1 LINNPLSVPDYRG
14 RFAPSPTGALHFGS
28 LIAAV
33 GSYLEAKSHNGEW
46 LVRIENLDKPR
57 EIPAASYEILRAL
70 EILGMEWDHK
80 VIYQDQRKDTYEN
93 ILTILNKR
101 GLTYSCTCTRKEIA
115 DSSITGISGQIYG
128 GTCRN
133 NVRNEGR
140 TGAVRI
146 KTDNNIIEFE
156 DSLHGLIS
164 QRLESETG
172 DFILRRSD
180 EIYAYQ
186 LAVVADD
193 ATQGI
198 TNVVRGADLLDSTPR
213 QIYLQRLLGYPTP
226 TYMHLPVAVNNRGE
240 KLSKQT
246 KAALLDVSNPVKQLI
261 EAVNFLGQ
269 EPPIELLGNNI
280 SSFWEWAIENW
291 HPEKIHKK
299 RTIPFPTKLRLND
312 NF

>member
-57 EIPAASYEILRAL
+57 EIPAASHEIFRAL
-70 EILGMEWDHK
+70 EILGMEWDHE

-115 DSSITGISGQIYG
+115 DSSITGISGQIYA

-133 NVRNEGR
+133 NVQNKDRP
-140 TGAVRI
+140 GAVRI

-180 EIYAYQ
+180 GIYAYQ

-213 QIYLQRLLGYPTP
+213 QIYLQKLLGYSTP
-226 TYMHLPVAVNNRGE
+226 TYMHLPVAVNNQGE

-246 KAALLDVSNPVKQLI
+246 KAALLDISNPVKQLV

-269 EPPIELLGNNI
+269 ESPIELLGSNV
-280 SSFWEWAIENW
+280 SSFWKWAIENW

-299 RTIPFPTKLRLND
+299 RTLPFPTKLRLND
-312 NF
+312 

>member
-1 LINNPLSVPDYRG
+1 LTNNPLSVPDYRG

-57 EIPAASYEILRAL
+57 EIPAASHEIFRAL
-70 EILGMEWDHK
+70 EILGMEWDHE

-115 DSSITGISGQIYG
+115 DSSITGISGQIYA

-133 NVRNEGR
+133 NVQNKDRP
-140 TGAVRI
+140 GAVRI

-180 EIYAYQ
+180 GIYAYQ

-213 QIYLQRLLGYPTP
+213 QIYLQKLLGYSTP
-226 TYMHLPVAVNNRGE
+226 TYMHLPVAVNNQGE

-246 KAALLDVSNPVKQLI
+246 KAALLDISNPVKQLV

-269 EPPIELLGNNI
+269 ESPIELLGNNV
-280 SSFWEWAIENW
+280 SSFWKWAIENW

-299 RTIPFPTKLRLND
+299 RTLPFPTKLRLND
-312 NF
+312 

>member
-1 LINNPLSVPDYRG
+1 MINNPLSVPDYRG

-57 EIPAASYEILRAL
+57 EIPAASHEIFRAL
-70 EILGMEWDHK
+70 EILGMEWDHE

-115 DSSITGISGQIYG
+115 DSSITGISGQIYA

-133 NVRNEGR
+133 NVQNKDRP
-140 TGAVRI
+140 GAVRI

-180 EIYAYQ
+180 GIYAYQ

-213 QIYLQRLLGYPTP
+213 QIYLQKLLGYSTP
-226 TYMHLPVAVNNRGE
+226 TYMHLPVAVNNQGE

-246 KAALLDVSNPVKQLI
+246 KAALLDISNPVKQLV

-269 EPPIELLGNNI
+269 ESPIELLGNSV
-280 SSFWEWAIENW
+280 SSFWKWAIENW

-299 RTIPFPTKLRLND
+299 RTVPFPTKLRLND
-312 NF
+312 

>member
-1 LINNPLSVPDYRG
+1 MINNPLSVPEYRG

-57 EIPAASYEILRAL
+57 EIPTASHEIFRAL
-70 EILGMEWDHK
+70 EILGMEWDHE

-164 QRLESETG
+164 QRLKRDAG

-213 QIYLQRLLGYPTP
+213 QIYLQKLLGYPTP

-269 EPPIELLGNNI
+269 EPPIELLGNNV

-312 NF
+312 

>member
-1 LINNPLSVPDYRG
+1 LTNNPLSVPEYRG

-57 EIPAASYEILRAL
+57 EIPTASHEIFRAL
-70 EILGMEWDHK
+70 EILGMEWDHE

-115 DSSITGISGQIYG
+115 DSSITGISGQIYA

-133 NVRNEGR
+133 NVQNKDRP
-140 TGAVRI
+140 GAVRI

-180 EIYAYQ
+180 GIYAYQ
-186 LAVVADD
+186 LSVVADD
-193 ATQGI
+193 AAQGI

-213 QIYLQRLLGYPTP
+213 QIYLQKLLGYSTP
-226 TYMHLPVAVNNRGE
+226 TYMHLPVAVNNQGE

-246 KAALLDVSNPVKQLI
+246 KAALLDISNPVKQLV

-269 EPPIELLGNNI
+269 ESPIELLGSNV
-280 SSFWEWAIENW
+280 SSFWKWAIENW

-299 RTIPFPTKLRLND
+299 RTIPFPAKLRLND
-312 NF
+312 

>member
-1 LINNPLSVPDYRG
+1 MINNPLSVPDYRG

-57 EIPAASYEILRAL
+57 EIPAASHEIFRAL
-70 EILGMEWDHK
+70 EILGMEWDHE

-115 DSSITGISGQIYG
+115 DSSITGISGQIYA

-133 NVRNEGR
+133 NVQNKDRS
-140 TGAVRI
+140 GAVRI

-180 EIYAYQ
+180 GIYAYQ

-213 QIYLQRLLGYPTP
+213 QIYLQKLLGYSTP
-226 TYMHLPVAVNNRGE
+226 TYMHLPVAVNNQGE

-246 KAALLDVSNPVKQLI
+246 KAALLDISNPVKQLV
-261 EAVNFLGQ
+261 EAVNFLDQ
-269 EPPIELLGNNI
+269 EPPIELLGNNV
-280 SSFWEWAIENW
+280 SSFWKWAIENW

-299 RTIPFPTKLRLND
+299 RTLPFPTKLRLND
-312 NF
+312 

>member
-57 EIPAASYEILRAL
+57 EIPAASNEILRTL
-70 EILGMEWDHK
+70 EILGMEWDHE
-80 VIYQDQRKDTYEN
+80 VIYQDQRKDIYEN
-93 ILTILNKR
+93 ILTTLNKR
-101 GLTYSCTCTRKEIA
+101 GLTYSCACTRKEIA
-115 DSSITGISGQIYG
+115 DSSISGISGQIYA

-133 NVRNEGR
+133 NVQNKDCPS
-140 TGAVRI
+140 AVRI

-156 DSLHGLIS
+156 DSLHGLIC

-180 EIYAYQ
+180 GIYAYQ

-193 ATQGI
+193 AKQGI

-213 QIYLQRLLGYPTP
+213 QIFLQKLLGFPTP
-226 TYMHLPVAVNNRGE
+226 AYMHLSVAVNNQGE

-261 EAVNFLGQ
+261 EAISFLGQ
-269 EPPIELLGNNI
+269 DPPIELLENNV
-280 SSFWEWAIENW
+280 SSFWKWAIDNW
-291 HPEKIHKK
+291 STEKIHKK
-299 RTIPFPTKLRLND
+299 RTLPFITKLSLN
-312 NF
+312 N

>member
-1 LINNPLSVPDYRG
+1 MINNPLSAPDYRG

-57 EIPAASYEILRAL
+57 EIPAASHEIFRAL
-70 EILGMEWDHK
+70 EILGMEWDHE
-80 VIYQDQRKDTYEN
+80 VIYQDQRIDSYEN

-115 DSSITGISGQIYG
+115 DSSITGISGQIYA

-133 NVRNEGR
+133 NVQNKDRP
-140 TGAVRI
+140 GAVRI

-180 EIYAYQ
+180 GIYAYQ

-213 QIYLQRLLGYPTP
+213 QIYLQKLLGYSTP
-226 TYMHLPVAVNNRGE
+226 TYMHLPVAVNNQGE

-246 KAALLDVSNPVKQLI
+246 KAALLDISNPVKQLV

-269 EPPIELLGNNI
+269 ESPIELLGNSV
-280 SSFWEWAIENW
+280 SSFWKWAIENW

-312 NF
+312 

>member
-1 LINNPLSVPDYRG
+1 LTNNPLSVPDYRG

-57 EIPAASYEILRAL
+57 EIPTASHEIFRAL
-70 EILGMEWDHK
+70 EILGMEWDHE

-115 DSSITGISGQIYG
+115 DSSITGISGQIYA

-133 NVRNEGR
+133 NVQNKDRL
-140 TGAVRI
+140 GAIRI

-180 EIYAYQ
+180 GIYAYQ

-213 QIYLQRLLGYPTP
+213 QIYLQKLLGYSTP
-226 TYMHLPVAVNNRGE
+226 TYMHLPVAVNNQGE

-246 KAALLDVSNPVKQLI
+246 RAALLDISNPVKQLV

-269 EPPIELLGNNI
+269 ESPIELLGSNV
-280 SSFWEWAIENW
+280 SSFWKWAIENW

-299 RTIPFPTKLRLND
+299 RTLPFPTKLRLND
-312 NF
+312 

>member
-1 LINNPLSVPDYRG
+1 MINNPLSVPDYRG

-28 LIAAV
+28 LITAV

-57 EIPAASYEILRAL
+57 EIPAASHEILRAL
-70 EILGMEWDHK
+70 EILGMEWDHE

-93 ILTILNKR
+93 VLTILNKR

-115 DSSITGISGQIYG
+115 DSSITGTSGQIYA

-133 NVRNEGR
+133 NVHNKDRPS
-140 TGAVRI
+140 AVRI

-156 DSLHGLIS
+156 DSLNGLIS
-164 QRLESETG
+164 QKLESKTG

-180 EIYAYQ
+180 GVYAYQ

-193 ATQGI
+193 ATHGI
-198 TNVVRGADLLDSTPR
+198 TNIVRGADLLDSTPR
-213 QIYLQRLLGYPTP
+213 QIYLQKLLGYSTP
-226 TYMHLPVAVNNRGE
+226 AYMHLPVAVNNQGK

-246 KAALLDVSNPVKQLI
+246 KSALLDISNPVKQLI

-269 EPPIELLGNNI
+269 EPPIELLENNV
-280 SSFWEWAIENW
+280 SSFWKWAIENW

-299 RTIPFPTKLRLND
+299 NRAIFY
-312 NF
+312 

>member
-1 LINNPLSVPDYRG
+1 MINNPLSVPEYRG

-57 EIPAASYEILRAL
+57 EIPAASHEIFRAL
-70 EILGMEWDHK
+70 EILGMEWDHE

-115 DSSITGISGQIYG
+115 DSSITGISGQIYA

-133 NVRNEGR
+133 NVQNKDRP
-140 TGAVRI
+140 GAVRI

-180 EIYAYQ
+180 GIYAYQ

-213 QIYLQRLLGYPTP
+213 QIYLQKLLGYSTP
-226 TYMHLPVAVNNRGE
+226 TYMHLPVAVNNQGE

-246 KAALLDVSNPVKQLI
+246 KAALLDVSNPVKQLV

-269 EPPIELLGNNI
+269 ESPIELLGNNV
-280 SSFWEWAIENW
+280 SSFWKWAIENW

-312 NF
+312 

>member
-1 LINNPLSVPDYRG
+1 MINNPLSVPEYRG

-57 EIPAASYEILRAL
+57 EIPAASHEIFRAL
-70 EILGMEWDHK
+70 EILGMEWDHE

-115 DSSITGISGQIYG
+115 DSSITGISGQIYA

-133 NVRNEGR
+133 NVQNKDRP
-140 TGAVRI
+140 GAVRI

-180 EIYAYQ
+180 GIYAYQ

-213 QIYLQRLLGYPTP
+213 QIYLQKLLGYSTP
-226 TYMHLPVAVNNRGE
+226 TYMHLPVAVNNQGE

-246 KAALLDVSNPVKQLI
+246 KATLLDVSNPVKQLV

-280 SSFWEWAIENW
+280 SSFWKWAIENW

-312 NF
+312 

>member
-1 LINNPLSVPDYRG
+1 MINNPLSVPDYRG

-57 EIPAASYEILRAL
+57 EIPAASHEIFRAL
-70 EILGMEWDHK
+70 EILGMEWDHE
-80 VIYQDQRKDTYEN
+80 VIYQDQRIDSYEN

-115 DSSITGISGQIYG
+115 DSSITGISGQIYA

-133 NVRNEGR
+133 NVQNKDRP
-140 TGAVRI
+140 GAVRI

-180 EIYAYQ
+180 GIYAYQ

-213 QIYLQRLLGYPTP
+213 QIYLQKLLGYSTP
-226 TYMHLPVAVNNRGE
+226 TYMHLPVAVNNQGE

-246 KAALLDVSNPVKQLI
+246 KAALLDISNPVKQLV

-269 EPPIELLGNNI
+269 ESPIELLGSNV
-280 SSFWEWAIENW
+280 SSFWKWAIENW

-299 RTIPFPTKLRLND
+299 RTIPFPTKLRVND
-312 NF
+312 

>member
-1 LINNPLSVPDYRG
+1 MINNPLSVPDYRG

-57 EIPAASYEILRAL
+57 EIPAASHEIFRAL
-70 EILGMEWDHK
+70 EILGMEWDHE

-115 DSSITGISGQIYG
+115 DSSITGISGQIYA

-133 NVRNEGR
+133 NVQNKDRP
-140 TGAVRI
+140 GAVRI

-180 EIYAYQ
+180 GIYAYQ

-213 QIYLQRLLGYPTP
+213 QIYLQKLLGYSTP
-226 TYMHLPVAVNNRGE
+226 TYMHLPVAVNNQGE

-246 KAALLDVSNPVKQLI
+246 KAALLDISNPVKQLV

-269 EPPIELLGNNI
+269 ESPIELLGNNV
-280 SSFWEWAIENW
+280 SSFWKWAIENW

-299 RTIPFPTKLRLND
+299 RTLPFPTKLRLND
-312 NF
+312 

>member
-1 LINNPLSVPDYRG
+1 MINNPLSAPDYRG

-57 EIPAASYEILRAL
+57 EIPAASHEIFRAL
-70 EILGMEWDHK
+70 EILGMEWDHE
-80 VIYQDQRKDTYEN
+80 VIYQDQRIDSYEN

-115 DSSITGISGQIYG
+115 DSSITGISGQIYA

-133 NVRNEGR
+133 NVQNKDRP
-140 TGAVRI
+140 GAVRI

-180 EIYAYQ
+180 GIYAYQ

-213 QIYLQRLLGYPTP
+213 QIYLQKLLGYSTP
-226 TYMHLPVAVNNRGE
+226 TYMHLPVAVNNQGE

-246 KAALLDVSNPVKQLI
+246 KAALLDISNPVKQLV

-269 EPPIELLGNNI
+269 ESPIELLGNSV
-280 SSFWEWAIENW
+280 SSFWKWAIENW

-299 RTIPFPTKLRLND
+299 RTIPFPTKLRLN
-312 NF
+312 N

>member
-1 LINNPLSVPDYRG
+1 LINNPLSAPDYRG

-57 EIPAASYEILRAL
+57 EIPTASHEIFRAL
-70 EILGMEWDHK
+70 EILGMEWDHE
-80 VIYQDQRKDTYEN
+80 VIYQDQRIDSYEN

-115 DSSITGISGQIYG
+115 DSSITGISGQIYA

-133 NVRNEGR
+133 NVQNKDRP
-140 TGAVRI
+140 GAVRI
-146 KTDNNIIEFE
+146 KTDNNIVEFE

-180 EIYAYQ
+180 GIYAYQ

-213 QIYLQRLLGYPTP
+213 QIYLQKLLGYSTP
-226 TYMHLPVAVNNRGE
+226 TYMHLPVAVNNQGE

-246 KAALLDVSNPVKQLI
+246 KAALLDISNPVKQLV

-269 EPPIELLGNNI
+269 ESPIELLGNNV
-280 SSFWEWAIENW
+280 SSFWKWAIENW

-312 NF
+312 

>member
-1 LINNPLSVPDYRG
+1 LINNPLSVPEYRG

-57 EIPAASYEILRAL
+57 EIPTASYEILRAL
-70 EILGMEWDHK
+70 EILGMEWDHE

-93 ILTILNKR
+93 ILTILSKR

-115 DSSITGISGQIYG
+115 DSDITGISGQIYA

-133 NVRNEGR
+133 NMKNKDHPGS
-140 TGAVRI
+140 VRI
-146 KTDNNIIEFE
+146 NTDNNIIEFE

-180 EIYAYQ
+180 GIYAYQ

-213 QIYLQRLLGYPTP
+213 QIYLQKLLGYSTP
-226 TYMHLPVAVNNRGE
+226 TYMHLPVAVNNQGE

-246 KAALLDVSNPVKQLI
+246 RAALLDVSNPVKQLI

-269 EPPIELLGNNI
+269 EPPIELLGNNV
-280 SSFWEWAIENW
+280 SSFWKWAIENW

-312 NF
+312 

>member
-1 LINNPLSVPDYRG
+1 MINNPLSVPDYRG

-57 EIPAASYEILRAL
+57 EIPAASHEILSAL
-70 EILGMEWDHK
+70 EILGMEWDHE
-80 VIYQDQRKDTYEN
+80 VIYQDQREDAYEN
-93 ILTILNKR
+93 VLTILNKR
-101 GLTYSCTCTRKEIA
+101 GLTYPCTCTRKEIA
-115 DSSITGISGQIYG
+115 DSSITGISGQIYA

-133 NVRNEGR
+133 NVQNKDRP
-140 TGAVRI
+140 GAIRI

-156 DSLHGLIS
+156 DSLHGLTS

-180 EIYAYQ
+180 GIYAYQ

-213 QIYLQRLLGYPTP
+213 QIYLQKLLGYSTP
-226 TYMHLPVAVNNRGE
+226 TYMHLPVAVNNRGK

-246 KAALLDVSNPVKQLI
+246 NAALLDTSNPVKQLI

-269 EPPIELLGNNI
+269 EPPIELLENNV
-280 SSFWEWAIENW
+280 SSFWKWAIENW

-299 RTIPFPTKLRLND
+299 NRPISY
-312 NF
+312 

>member
-57 EIPAASYEILRAL
+57 EIPAASHEIFRAL
-70 EILGMEWDHK
+70 EILGMEWDHE

-115 DSSITGISGQIYG
+115 DSSITGISGQIYA

-133 NVRNEGR
+133 NVQNKDRP
-140 TGAVRI
+140 GAVRI

-180 EIYAYQ
+180 GIYAYQ

-213 QIYLQRLLGYPTP
+213 QIYLQKLLGYSTP
-226 TYMHLPVAVNNRGE
+226 TYMHLPVAVNNQGE

-246 KAALLDVSNPVKQLI
+246 KAALLDISNPVKQLV

-269 EPPIELLGNNI
+269 ESPIELLGNSV
-280 SSFWEWAIENW
+280 SSFWKWAIENW

-312 NF
+312 

>member
-57 EIPAASYEILRAL
+57 EIPAASHEIFRAL
-70 EILGMEWDHK
+70 EILGMEWDHE
-80 VIYQDQRKDTYEN
+80 VIYQDQRKDIYEN

-115 DSSITGISGQIYG
+115 DSSITGISGQIYA

-133 NVRNEGR
+133 NVQNKDRP
-140 TGAVRI
+140 GAVRI

-180 EIYAYQ
+180 GIYAYQ

-213 QIYLQRLLGYPTP
+213 QIYLQKLLGYSTP
-226 TYMHLPVAVNNRGE
+226 TYMHLPVAVNNQGE

-246 KAALLDVSNPVKQLI
+246 KAALLDISNPVKQLV

-269 EPPIELLGNNI
+269 ESPIELLGNNV
-280 SSFWEWAIENW
+280 SSFWKWAIENW

-299 RTIPFPTKLRLND
+299 RTLPFPTKLRAND
-312 NF
+312 

>member
-1 LINNPLSVPDYRG
+1 MTNNPLSVPDYRG

-57 EIPAASYEILRAL
+57 EIPAASHEIFRAL
-70 EILGMEWDHK
+70 EILGMEWDHE

-115 DSSITGISGQIYG
+115 DSSITGISGQIYA

-133 NVRNEGR
+133 NVQNKDRP
-140 TGAVRI
+140 GAVRI

-180 EIYAYQ
+180 GIYAYQ

-213 QIYLQRLLGYPTP
+213 QIYLQKLLGYSTP
-226 TYMHLPVAVNNRGE
+226 TYMHLPVAVNNQGE

-246 KAALLDVSNPVKQLI
+246 KAALLDISNPVKQLV

-269 EPPIELLGNNI
+269 ESPIELLGSNV
-280 SSFWEWAIENW
+280 SSFWKWAIENW

-299 RTIPFPTKLRLND
+299 RTLPFPTKLRLND
-312 NF
+312 

>member
-57 EIPAASYEILRAL
+57 EIPAASHEIFRAL
-70 EILGMEWDHK
+70 EILGMEWDHE

-115 DSSITGISGQIYG
+115 DSSITGISGQIYA

-133 NVRNEGR
+133 NVQNKDRPS
-140 TGAVRI
+140 AVRI

-180 EIYAYQ
+180 GIYAYQ

-213 QIYLQRLLGYPTP
+213 QIYLQKLLGYSTP
-226 TYMHLPVAVNNRGE
+226 TYMHLPVAVNNQGE

-246 KAALLDVSNPVKQLI
+246 KAALLDISNPVKQLV

-269 EPPIELLGNNI
+269 ESPIELLGSNV
-280 SSFWEWAIENW
+280 SSFWKWAIENW

-299 RTIPFPTKLRLND
+299 RTLPFPTKLRLNY
-312 NF
+312 

>member
-1 LINNPLSVPDYRG
+1 MINNPLSVPDYRG

-57 EIPAASYEILRAL
+57 EIPAASHEIFRAL
-70 EILGMEWDHK
+70 EILGMEWDHE
-80 VIYQDQRKDTYEN
+80 VIYQDQRIDSYEN

-115 DSSITGISGQIYG
+115 DSSITGISGQIYA

-133 NVRNEGR
+133 NVQNKDRP
-140 TGAVRI
+140 GAVRI

-180 EIYAYQ
+180 GIYAYQ

-213 QIYLQRLLGYPTP
+213 QIYLQKLLGYSTP
-226 TYMHLPVAVNNRGE
+226 TYMHLPVAVNNQGE

-246 KAALLDVSNPVKQLI
+246 KAALLDISNPVKQLV

-269 EPPIELLGNNI
+269 ESPIELLGNSV
-280 SSFWEWAIENW
+280 SSFWKWAIENW

-312 NF
+312 

>member
-1 LINNPLSVPDYRG
+1 LTNNPLSVPDYRG

-57 EIPAASYEILRAL
+57 EIPAASHEIFRAL
-70 EILGMEWDHK
+70 EILGMEWDHE

-115 DSSITGISGQIYG
+115 DSSITGISGQIYA

-133 NVRNEGR
+133 NVQNKDRP
-140 TGAVRI
+140 GAVRI

-180 EIYAYQ
+180 GIYAYQ

-213 QIYLQRLLGYPTP
+213 QIYLQKLLGYSTP
-226 TYMHLPVAVNNRGE
+226 TYMHLPVAVNNQGE

-246 KAALLDVSNPVKQLI
+246 KAALLDISNPVKQLV

-269 EPPIELLGNNI
+269 ESPIELLGSNV
-280 SSFWEWAIENW
+280 SSFWKWAIENW

-299 RTIPFPTKLRLND
+299 RTLPFPTKLRLND
-312 NF
+312 

>member
-1 LINNPLSVPDYRG
+1 MINNPLSVPDYRG

-57 EIPAASYEILRAL
+57 EIPAASNEILRTL
-70 EILGMEWDHK
+70 EILGMEWDHE
-80 VIYQDQRKDTYEN
+80 VIYQDQRKDIYEN
-93 ILTILNKR
+93 ILTTLNKR
-101 GLTYSCTCTRKEIA
+101 GLTYSCACTRKEIA
-115 DSSITGISGQIYG
+115 DSSISGISGQIYA

-133 NVRNEGR
+133 NVQNKDCP
-140 TGAVRI
+140 GAVRI
-146 KTDNNIIEFE
+146 KTNNNIIEFE
-156 DSLHGLIS
+156 DSLHGLIC

-180 EIYAYQ
+180 GIYAYQ

-193 ATQGI
+193 AKQGI

-213 QIYLQRLLGYPTP
+213 QIFLQKLLGYSTP
-226 TYMHLPVAVNNRGE
+226 TYMHLSVAVNNQGE

-261 EAVNFLGQ
+261 EAINFLGQ
-269 EPPIELLGNNI
+269 DPPIELLENNV
-280 SSFWEWAIENW
+280 SSFWKWAIENW
-291 HPEKIHKK
+291 NPEKIHKK
-299 RTIPFPTKLRLND
+299 RTLPFITKLSLN
-312 NF
+312 N

>member
-1 LINNPLSVPDYRG
+1 MINNPLSVPDYRG

-57 EIPAASYEILRAL
+57 EIPAASHEIFRAL
-70 EILGMEWDHK
+70 EILGMEWDHE

-115 DSSITGISGQIYG
+115 DSSITGISGQIYA

-133 NVRNEGR
+133 NVQNKDRP
-140 TGAVRI
+140 GAVRI

-180 EIYAYQ
+180 GIYAYQ

-213 QIYLQRLLGYPTP
+213 QIYLQKLLGYSTP
-226 TYMHLPVAVNNRGE
+226 TYMHLPVAVNNQGE

-246 KAALLDVSNPVKQLI
+246 KAALLDISNPVKQLV
-261 EAVNFLGQ
+261 EAVNFLDQ
-269 EPPIELLGNNI
+269 EPPIELLGNNV
-280 SSFWEWAIENW
+280 SSFWKWAIENW

-299 RTIPFPTKLRLND
+299 RTLPFPTKLRLND
-312 NF
+312 